1 MNILPRPRRF
11 RFQNKK
17 EATLTPAIILINALI
32 AGVLLL
38 MVFFIYNYVTSEEGP
53 APTRTTP
60 TESAP
65 EPDNTDQP
73 PDTTEPVNT
82 TPVSMTKGTTTP
94 PFGGDNAE
102 FPLFTPGVYDDAFFA
117 DDFFIGDSIMTGIHL
132 YGFIPT
138 PNVFAVQGLNPNSV
152 KTEEIGGKTAYEKVA
167 EMNPARIYIMLGSNG
182 VAFMTGASMV
192 SHMEEFISELK
203 EIVPNSEII
212 LLTIPPV
219 TAEYE
224 ASYPERTTDINEFNA
239 LLKASALRN
248 GYFLID
254 TAAILKDGAGHLADN
269 YAEADGLHFKG
280 SAYKAVLSLIQFT
293 IENS

>member
-1 MNILPRPRRF
+1 MPRPRRF
-11 RFQNKK
+11 RLHNKK

-60 TESAP
+60 TEP
-65 EPDNTDQP
+65 GITDEPPDITEPDIT
-73 PDTTEPVNT
+73 T
-82 TPVSMTKGTTTP
+82 TPISMTKGTTTP
-94 PFGGDNAE
+94 PFGGDNPE
-102 FPLFTPGVYDDAFFA
+102 FPLFTPGVYDDDFFT
-117 DDFFIGDSIMTGIHL
+117 DDLFIGDSIMTGIHL
-132 YGFIPT
+132 YGFIPV
-138 PNVFAVQGLNPNSV
+138 PNVFAIQGLNPNSV
-152 KTEEIGGKTAYEKVA
+152 KTEEINGKTAYAKVE

-182 VAFMTGASMV
+182 VAFMTGANMV
-192 SHMEEFISELK
+192 THMEEFISELK
-203 EIVPNSEII
+203 AIAPASEII

-224 ASYPERTTDINEFNA
+224 ASNPERTADINEFNA

-254 TAAILKDGAGHLADN
+254 TAAILKDGAGHLAEN

-280 SAYKAVLSLIQFT
+280 SAYKAVLSLIQYT